1 MIDTQN
7 LLDEIT
13 KDLKDKM
20 DIELANVDKKCYPEL
35 EKFMVNLSKY
45 YMSSV
50 EIMFKGITQS
60 IKEYVDQKAEEA
72 FKDLSG
78 LSLDKCYQHSEVK
91 AARYG
96 AFKEIQEMINN

>member
-7 LLDEIT
+7 LLEEIT
-13 KDLKDKM
+13 KELKDKM
-20 DIELANVDKKCYPEL
+20 DIELSTVDKKCYPEL
-35 EKFMVNLSKY
+35 EKFMISLSKY
-45 YMSSV
+45 YMSCL
-50 EIMFKGITQS
+50 EIMSKGITQS
-60 IKEYVDQKAEEA
+60 IKQYVDQKAEEA

-96 AFKEIQEMINN
+96 AFKEIQEMINS